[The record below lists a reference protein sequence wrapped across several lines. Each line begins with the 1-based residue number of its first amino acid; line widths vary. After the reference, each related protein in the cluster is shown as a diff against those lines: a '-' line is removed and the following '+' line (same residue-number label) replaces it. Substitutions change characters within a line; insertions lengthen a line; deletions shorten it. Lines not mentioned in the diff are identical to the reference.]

1 MSVFTREG
9 EDMTHEEFLKQQIAE
24 RLSQLDLEILEFR
37 AQGRIALTYE
47 DMKVRYGVGT
57 NKARSIIRGIRS
69 ICGGGKLGEGKVL
82 PSEVR
87 YWESQVDMRVVRL

>member
-24 RLSQLDLEILEFR
+24 RLSQLDLEIFEFR

-57 NKARSIIRGIRS
+57 NKARTKFAGGICDAMERRQKRR
-69 ICGGGKLGEGKVL
+69 ILKC
-82 PSEVR
+82 
-87 YWESQVDMRVVRL
+87 